1 MSLSFQILGKPGNDN
16 SVFIKID
23 SGQSITRVLLD
34 TGANCL
40 HQLHRNEIAQLDH
53 ICFSHYH
60 MDHICGFDSVFRLLF
75 NKPIPVHFWGPKE
88 TIKVLHSR
96 AMGYT
101 WNLVEGSQCI
111 TYIHEISGNSIR
123 NVHIKLEEGFSIL
136 HEDPPTIFENN
147 KIYLDD
153 TIEIQGTILDHK
165 IECMAYAISEPPK
178 YNFNLEVMNSL
189 NLKPGTWCKAV
200 KSNATGS
207 ITIEGKNYDLADLK
221 EKLLNVSYG
230 KKLGYITDA
239 IYNEAAKQKLIPLL
253 QFADEVIM
261 ECAYLDEEIDLAT
274 KHHHMTVTQ
283 VSSFAKDA
291 KIKHLNLFHISDRY
305 APEIRSQF
313 LQKARA
319 IFPATDYPEHWG
331 IQA

>member
-40 HQLHRNEIAQLDH
+40 HQLNRNEIAQLDH
-53 ICFSHYH
+53 VCFSHYH
-60 MDHICGFDSVFRLLF
+60 MDHICGFDTVFRLLF
-75 NKPIPVHFWGPKE
+75 NKPTPVHFWGPKE

-111 TYIHEISGNSIR
+111 TYIHEISGEKIR
-123 NVHIKLEEGFSIL
+123 NVHIRLEEGFSIL
-136 HEDPPTIFENN
+136 HEDPPTIFKDN
-147 KIYLDD
+147 KIFLDEN
-153 TIEIQGTILDHK
+153 IEIQGTILDHK
-165 IECMAYAISEPPK
+165 IECMAYAISETPK
-178 YNFNLEVMNSL
+178 FNFILEEMNKL
-189 NLKPGTWCKAV
+189 KLKPGIWCKAV
-200 KSNATGS
+200 KSEATGT
-207 ITIEGKNYDLADLK
+207 ITIDGKDFDLTDLRN
-221 EKLLNVSYG
+221 KLLQISYG

-239 IYNEAAKQKLIPLL
+239 IYNEAAKLKLIPLL
-253 QFADEVIM
+253 LYADEVVM
-261 ECAYLDEEIDLAT
+261 ECAYLDEELDLAT

-291 KIKHLNLFHISDRY
+291 AIKHLNLFHISDRY
-305 APEIRSQF
+305 APEIRTQF